1 VEPPVVTSAVR
12 GLFITGTGTGV
23 GKTEVAA
30 ALARL
35 LANSGVAVRV
45 RKPVESGCLVADG
58 VLVPADAMRLREAA
72 RCRDPLDVVCPYRLR
87 TAISPER
94 AAALESVELDLARLE
109 RACRHDL
116 GPNDF
121 VLVEGAGGLLSPLAR
136 DGLGADLA
144 VRLALPVLLVVADRL
159 GCINHTL
166 LSVEALAARGLVL
179 AAVVLNRMDA
189 AGAAEMNN
197 AADLAKWLGRP
208 VVCVPRS
215 APCGAPWA
223 AMLPHLTA
231 LARQLRPV
239 PASEHTA

>member
-144 VRLALPVLLVVADRL
+144 VRLALPVL
-159 GCINHTL
+159 
-166 LSVEALAARGLVL
+166 SVEALAARGLVL